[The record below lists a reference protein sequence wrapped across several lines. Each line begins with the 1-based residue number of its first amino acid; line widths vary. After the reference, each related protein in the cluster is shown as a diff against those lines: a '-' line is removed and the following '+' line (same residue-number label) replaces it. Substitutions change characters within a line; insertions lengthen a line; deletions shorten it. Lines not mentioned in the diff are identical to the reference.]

1 MDNRF
6 TNTLNTNPVISLID
20 REKKAVPRS
29 VFDFSNSKIIN
40 GLFGAIIPID
50 LIHTLPNE
58 DYDIGYDIL
67 ALSRTPLN
75 RRVLS
80 GCRLFVHS
88 VYQPEG
94 NLWEGA
100 WNQKTGGRSGNIQLE
115 KPFIQLTGD
124 RTAGWVFDV
133 RTPNSLADYLG
144 VPICSYKPSFG
155 LLNFGGLKEN
165 KNSSILFNVGDF
177 EEKIDALPFFMY
189 QRLCRDMFFNSNL
202 LINNKALYPDNEYDF
217 ILPYSPVIAGNNPKY
232 GINTRKPDG
241 TFSRAPEDSLMPNTT
256 NLNYNDFLSRISAF
270 STPSNSNTEGL
281 CLTALRFR
289 QFRGDYFTSAL
300 PFPDLIRGDAPVLDV
315 QSISAL
321 SENDLISSVMGDF
334 SVGNFSDVP
343 LDKIAYGQIDGENTS
358 SIGGISFLSPSG
370 LESDNVSIKNRWN
383 DFFKIKASDIAS
395 KLIGNN
401 VSLADLRAL
410 MVYTLIKQKNAL
422 TGGDYN
428 DLVKAHFGV
437 SPKARNFQHTY
448 IGGFYSDMVF
458 NEVFQTSQDNTTPL
472 GTTAS
477 RAVSAESGYIGK
489 FHADDYGYIM
499 TVLEIVPE
507 VYYSQGINRNLTKLN
522 REDVYLP
529 ETNELSPQPILN
541 KEIFATTNE
550 EYNNDVFGYTERN
563 IEYKTRTNEVHGFA
577 ALGSLSEFDNSLL
590 TKRRFNGPVTLNN
603 DFVTMNPKNVDM
615 SIFSYQQEP
624 PFDLVIKSRIRKVS
638 PIPYVSIPGG
648 LDLSLS

>member
-1 MDNRF
+1 MENRF

-29 VFDFSNSKIIN
+29 VFDFSNSKIMN

-50 LIHTLPNE
+50 LIHTIPNE

-80 GCRLFVHS
+80 GCRMFVHS

-100 WNQKTGGRSGNIQLE
+100 WNQKTGGRTGNIQLE
-115 KPFIQLTGD
+115 KPHIVTHLTNAPYG
-124 RTAGWVFDV
+124 FDC
-133 RTPNSLADYLG
+133 RTPNSLSDYLG
-144 VPICSYKPSFG
+144 LPICTYHSNSG
-155 LLNFGGLKEN
+155 LLNFAGVRADSP
-165 KNSSILFNVGDF
+165 SSDELYNVSSY
-177 EEKIDALPFFMY
+177 EEKIDALPFWMY
-189 QRLCRDMFFNSNL
+189 QRLCRDMFYNSNL
-202 LINNKALYPDNEYDF
+202 LVNNKALYPDNEYDF
-217 ILPYSPVIAGNNPKY
+217 IIPYNVSGT
-232 GINTRKPDG
+232 GINSRYPNG
-241 TFSRAPEDSLMPNTT
+241 SFSDAFGDLFGVSNSSYSS
-256 NLNYNDFLSRISAF
+256 YNDLLNDVSEFV
-270 STPSNSNTEGL
+270 TPSNSPNEAL
-281 CLTALRFR
+281 DLTALRFR
-289 QFRGDYFTSAL
+289 QFRGDYFTSSL
-300 PFPDLIRGDAPVLDV
+300 PFPDLIRGDAPVLDF
-315 QSISAL
+315 QSISAM
-321 SENDLISSVMGDF
+321 SDNDLVSSIQGETYF
-334 SVGNFSDVP
+334 TGNS
-343 LDKIAYGQIDGENTS
+343 NTS
-358 SIGGISFLSPSG
+358 SSNFLFRKVPYDSTSILGQMQIPVKVADTTNIPL
-370 LESDNVSIKNRWN
+370 LESQLN
-383 DFFKIKASDIAS
+383 DFFSVKVSDIAS
-395 KLIGNN
+395 RLIGQN

-437 SPKARNFQHTY
+437 SPKARNYQHTY

-507 VYYSQGINRNLTKLN
+507 VYYSQGINRNLTKLT
-522 REDVYLP
+522 RDEMYLP
-529 ETNELSPQPILN
+529 ETNELSPQAILN
-541 KEIFATTNE
+541 KEIYATDDET
-550 EYNNDVFGYTERN
+550 YNNDVFGYTERN
-563 IEYKTRTNEVHGFA
+563 IEYKTRINEVHGFS
-577 ALGSLSEFDNSLL
+577 ALGSLSEFDNALL
-590 TKRRFNGPVTLNN
+590 TKRRFTDKVSLNN

-624 PFDLVIKSRIRKVS
+624 PFDLVVKSRIRKVS

-648 LDLSLS
+648 LDLSLI

>member
-6 TNTLNTNPVISLID
+6 TNSLNTNPVISLID
-20 REKKAVPRS
+20 REKKVVPRS
-29 VFDFSNSKIIN
+29 VFDFSNSKIMN
-40 GLFGAIIPID
+40 GLIGAIIPID

-58 DYDIGYDIL
+58 DYELGYDIL

-80 GCRLFVHS
+80 GCRLFVHT

-100 WNQKTGGRSGNIQLE
+100 WNQKTGGRSGNIELE
-115 KPFIQLTGD
+115 KPHITTNLLEGEY
-124 RTAGWVFDV
+124 GFDT
-133 RTPNSLADYLG
+133 RTPNSLLDFLG
-144 VPICSYKPSFG
+144 LPICSYHPNSG
-155 LLNFGGLKEN
+155 LLNFAGIRAASVDSEELY
-165 KNSSILFNVGDF
+165 NVGFYD
-177 EEKIDALPFFMY
+177 EKIDALPFFMY
-189 QRLCRDMFFNSNL
+189 QRLCRDMFYNSNL

-217 ILPYSPVIAGNNPKY
+217 IIPYSVSGQKIGSRTSSGDFVSSFGN
-232 GINTRKPDG
+232 IQNTPNSSYADYADLLNDI
-241 TFSRAPEDSLMPNTT
+241 SRVC
-256 NLNYNDFLSRISAF
+256 
-270 STPSNSNTEGL
+270 TPSNSDSEPL
-281 CLTALRFR
+281 DLTKLRFR
-289 QFRGDYFTSAL
+289 QFRGDYYTSAL
-300 PFPDLIRGDAPVLDV
+300 PFPDLIRGDAPVLDI
-315 QSISAL
+315 QNISAM
-321 SENDLISSVMGDF
+321 SDTDLVSSVQGSFVADRDNPEMTSRLRVKNPAGSFYGAFAFDYINAVADDITSANMGKFF
-334 SVGNFSDVP
+334 STKV
-343 LDKIAYGQIDGENTS
+343 
-358 SIGGISFLSPSG
+358 
-370 LESDNVSIKNRWN
+370 
-383 DFFKIKASDIAS
+383 SDIAS

-437 SPKARNFQHTY
+437 SPKARNYQHTY

-507 VYYSQGINRNLTKLN
+507 VFYSQGINRNLTKLT
-522 REDVYLP
+522 RDEVYLP
-529 ETNELSPQPILN
+529 ESNELSPQAILN
-541 KEIFATTNE
+541 KEIYASDDS

-563 IEYKTRTNEVHGFA
+563 IEYKTRINEVHGFA
-577 ALGSLSEFDNSLL
+577 ALGNLSEFDNALL
-590 TKRRFNGPVTLNN
+590 TKRRFNGQVSLNN

-624 PFDLVIKSRIRKVS
+624 PFDLVVKSRVRKVS
-638 PIPYVSIPGG
+638 PMPYVSIPGG
-648 LDLSLS
+648 LDLSLI